1 MNTITEK
8 DIYRACIVLSIIGL
22 GIIHVSHSYL
32 EYQEV
37 SVEEIDRAWISNS
50 VKVEGEI
57 ISRTEVDGAKFME
70 LRDNTGKINI
80 VDFEMRNVTEQASI
94 SGYVDV
100 YKGDLQIVAEEIE
113 NK

>member
-1 MNTITEK
+1 MRNITEK

-37 SVEEIDRAWISNS
+37 KVEEIDRTWLGNS
-50 VKVEGEI
+50 VRVEGEI
-57 ISRTEVDGAKFME
+57 VSRTEVDGAKFME
-70 LRDNTGKINI
+70 LRDSTDTISI
-80 VDFEMRNVTEQASI
+80 VDFEMRNATSQASI

-100 YKGDLQIVAEEIE
+100 YQGDLQIVAEEIE

>member
-1 MNTITEK
+1 MKNITER

-32 EYQEV
+32 EYQKV
-37 SVEEIDRAWISNS
+37 KVDEIDRTWLGNS
-50 VKVEGEI
+50 VRVEGEI
-57 ISRTEVDGAKFME
+57 VSRTEVDGAKFME
-70 LRDNTGKINI
+70 LRDSTDTISI
-80 VDFEMRNVTEQASI
+80 VDFEMRNVTSQASI

-100 YKGDLQIVAEEIE
+100 YQGDIQIVAEEIE

>member
-1 MNTITEK
+1 MKNITQK
-8 DIYRACIVLSIIGL
+8 DIYRACIVLSIVGL

-37 SVEEIDRAWISNS
+37 KVEEIDRTWLGNS
-50 VKVEGEI
+50 VRVEGEI
-57 ISRTEVDGAKFME
+57 VSRTEVDGAKFME
-70 LRDNTGKINI
+70 LKDSTDTVNI
-80 VDFEMRNVTEQASI
+80 VDFEMRNVTSQASI

-100 YKGDLQIVAEEIE
+100 YQGDLQIVAEEIE

>member
-1 MNTITEK
+1 MRNITEK
-8 DIYRACIVLSIIGL
+8 DIYRACIVLSIVGL

-37 SVEEIDRAWISNS
+37 KVEDIDRTWLGNS
-50 VKVEGEI
+50 VRVEGEI
-57 ISRTEVDGAKFME
+57 VSRTEVDGAKFME
-70 LRDNTGKINI
+70 LRDSTDTINI
-80 VDFEMRNVTEQASI
+80 VDFEMRNASDQASI

-100 YKGDLQIVAEEIE
+100 YQGDLQIVAEEIE

>member
-1 MNTITEK
+1 MRNITEK
-8 DIYRACIVLSIIGL
+8 DIYRACIILSITGL

-37 SVEEIDRAWISNS
+37 NVEEIDRTWIGNS
-50 VKVEGEI
+50 VRIEGEI

-70 LRDNTGKINI
+70 LRDETDTINI

-100 YKGDLQIVAEEIE
+100 YQGDLQIVAEEI
-113 NK
+113 KSK

>member
-1 MNTITEK
+1 MKNITEK
-8 DIYRACIVLSIIGL
+8 DIYRACIVLSIVGL

-37 SVEEIDRAWISNS
+37 KVEEIDRTWLGNS
-50 VKVEGEI
+50 VRVEGEI
-57 ISRTEVDGAKFME
+57 VSRTEVNGAKFME
-70 LRDNTGKINI
+70 LRDSTDTVNI
-80 VDFEMRNVTEQASI
+80 VDFEMRNTSDQASI

-100 YKGDLQIVAEEIE
+100 YQGDLQIVAEEIE

>member
-1 MNTITEK
+1 MNSITEK
-8 DIYRACIVLSIIGL
+8 DIYRACIFLSIIGL

-37 SVEEIDRAWISNS
+37 SVEEIDRTWMGNS

-57 ISRTEVDGAKFME
+57 VSRTEVDGAKFVE
-70 LRDNTGKINI
+70 LRDNTDTINI
-80 VDFEMRNVTEQASI
+80 VDFEMRNVTDQASI

-100 YKGDLQIVAEEIE
+100 YQGDLQIVAEEIE